1 MGSTTPPPPSSL
13 PNTTSPPLPDKTSPL
28 LVLTHP
34 TDHERRHTW
43 SLTHTQ
49 WGPALTHDG
58 YVRREA
64 YMTTVPLA
72 KDGGITHWILTD
84 GTLPPDARP
93 IYSSCETLRKRAVRT
108 AGTDGGLADGIAH
121 GVGSVFTD
129 PRFRGRGY
137 AGRMMAEVG
146 ERLRGWQAEGG
157 REVLCS
163 VLYSDIGK
171 TFYARS
177 GWAPFSSRHVAFA
190 PAGEGVERNGG
201 GDGGAR
207 TIGYHELAEL
217 CSVDEK
223 LLRREMVERGR
234 DGKTCVALVPD
245 LDQLLWH
252 LMREDYMTKHIFG
265 RTPEVKGAVFGD
277 PGRRVWAVWTR
288 GYYGGLENR
297 EGNTLHVL
305 RVVIEDEGQS
315 DEYLARGFREIV
327 KIAQAE
333 AKEWLS
339 QDVQLWNPSPKLAR
353 VIMESRLDC
362 EHVDRDTES
371 IASLFWYGEGET
383 TEVDWVANE
392 KFGWC

>member
-1 MGSTTPPPPSSL
+1 MGSTTPPPPSSF
-13 PNTTSPPLPDKTSPL
+13 PDKTSPS
-28 LVLTHP
+28 LVLAHP
-34 TDHERRHTW
+34 TDHERRLTW
-43 SLTHTQ
+43 SLTHAQ

-84 GTLPPDARP
+84 GSLPPDARP

-108 AGTDGGLADGIAH
+108 TTGTAGDLVDGIAH

-137 AGRMMAEVG
+137 AGRMMREVG
-146 ERLRGWQAEGG
+146 ERLRGWQAGG
-157 REVLCS
+157 EKEVLCS

-171 TFYARS
+171 AFYARS
-177 GWAPFSSRHVAFA
+177 GWAAFASRHVAFR
-190 PAGEGVERNGG
+190 PAAGWVAGRNGCE
-201 GDGGAR
+201 DGGAR

-223 LLRREMVERGR
+223 LLRREMAERGR
-234 DGKTCVALVPD
+234 QGRTCVALVPD

-265 RTPEVKGAVFGD
+265 RTPPVKGAVFGE

-288 GYYGGLENR
+288 GYYGGLESR

-305 RVVIEDEGQS
+305 RVVMEDEGQP

-327 KIAQAE
+327 RIAQAE
-333 AKEWLS
+333 ATEWLS
-339 QDVQLWNPSPKLAR
+339 QDLQLWNPSPKLATA
-353 VIMESRLDC
+353 IKESGLDC
-362 EHVDRDTES
+362 EFVDRDTES
-371 IASLFWYGEGET
+371 IASLMLYGESET
-383 TEVDWVANE
+383 TDVDWVANE
-392 KFGWC
+392 KYGWC